1 MKKITIIFAFL
12 LVGNTMIAQ
21 KFFTKTGHISFYST
35 TPIEDIEAHNY
46 QSTSVIDFSNGD
58 IVFSLLMK
66 GFEFEKALMQ
76 EHFNEKYVESD
87 EFPKA
92 QFKGNITNFEDVNVS
107 KDGSYIV
114 NIKGEM
120 TIHGVSQ
127 KVETQGVLE
136 VKDGKIFGTCEFTLL
151 VADYEINIP
160 GVVRDKIAKEMTIKV
175 KMDYS
180 EYVR

>member
-1 MKKITIIFAFL
+1 MKKITIILAIL
-12 LVGNTMIAQ
+12 LVGNTLVAQ
-21 KFFTKTGHISFYST
+21 KYFTKTGHISFYST

-46 QSTSVIDFSNGD
+46 QSTSIIDFSNGN

-76 EHFNEKYVESD
+76 EHFNEKYVETD

-92 QFKGNITNFEDVNVS
+92 QFKGNISNFESVNLAQDGKYEVS
-107 KDGSYIV
+107 ISGK
-114 NIKGEM
+114 M
-120 TIHGVSQ
+120 TIHGVTKGVS
-127 KVETQGVLE
+127 TQGIFE
-136 VKDGKIFGTCEFTLL
+136 VKNGRIIGTCTFTLL

-175 KMDYS
+175 NMDYS
-180 EYVR
+180 EYKR